1 MNAPVDVSF
10 FARAAKPIT
19 SYRKYW
25 AQRFGTA
32 KFLPTSR
39 EEMAALGWDSC
50 DIIVV
55 TGDAYVDHPS
65 FGMSVIGRVLE
76 AQGFR
81 VGIIAQ
87 PDWQSAEPFRA
98 LGKPNLFWGVTSG
111 NMDSMINRYTADRKI
126 RSDDAYTPGDV
137 GGKRP
142 DRAAIVYSQRC
153 REAFPDVPIVL
164 GGIEGSLRRIAHY
177 DYWSDKVRRSIVMD
191 SKCDLLLYGNAE
203 RAIVEVAHRLAAREP
218 VQQITDVRGTAFVRR
233 ETPEGWFELDSTE
246 VDQPGR
252 VDAHLNPYLMVSE
265 QAKAQGQTC
274 AREDE
279 ANAVAADANAR
290 AGQGAAQA
298 GSTERFDAAQSV
310 QAEPVEARAGAST
323 CSARTVVGAPTGD
336 AAPAT
341 SAAQATH
348 AVAQPIH
355 FIVNPAVRLK
365 APAREKTVI
374 RLPSY
379 EQVKADPILYAH
391 ANRVLHLE
399 TNPGNAR
406 ALVQAHGEG
415 TTARD
420 VWINP
425 PPIPLT
431 TAEMDYVFDLPYARS
446 PHPRYADEQGRHDG
460 ATKIPAWE
468 MIRFSVN
475 IMRGCFGGCTFCSIT
490 EHEGR
495 IIQSRSED
503 SIIREVEDIRDKV
516 EGFTG
521 VISDLGGPTANMYR
535 LGCRSPEIEAACRKP
550 SCVYPGICPNL
561 TTDHGP
567 LIQIY
572 RRARALRGIKKIL
585 IGSGLRYDLAV
596 KSPEYVKELVQHHV
610 GGYLKIAPE
619 HTEEGPLSKMMKP
632 GIGSY
637 DRFKSMFEKY
647 SAEAG
652 KKQYLIPYFI
662 AAHPG
667 TRDEDM
673 MNLALW
679 LKKNGF
685 RADQVQTF
693 YPSPMAT
700 ATAMYH
706 SGRNTLTKVRR
717 TMRDEGEESV
727 DIVRGEK
734 RRRLHKAFLRYHDPN
749 NWPLLREAL
758 KAMGRAD
765 LIGNGKHH
773 LIPTFQPA
781 TDGGYQSARRKNST
795 PAPSASVPSSARR
808 VGAAPR
814 PGTVLT
820 QHTGLP
826 PRETGNRPMAGKGA
840 GKPGAPRSPAGAL
853 GGRAARRP
861 R

>member
-10 FARAAKPIT
+10 FQRAAKPLS

-25 AQRFGTA
+25 AARFGTA

-39 EEMAALGWDSC
+39 AEMDALGWDSC
-50 DIIVV
+50 DIVIV

-65 FGMSVIGRVLE
+65 FGMAVIGRMLE

-87 PDWQSAEPFRA
+87 PDWHSAEPFKA
-98 LGKPNLFWGVTSG
+98 LGKPNLFFGVTAG

-137 GGKRP
+137 GGSRP

-153 REAFPDVPIVL
+153 KEAWNEVPIVL

-177 DYWSDKVRRSIVMD
+177 DYWQDKVRRSIVVD
-191 SKCDLLLYGNAE
+191 AKCDLLLYGNAE
-203 RAIVEVAHRLAAREP
+203 RAIVEIAHRLAAREP
-218 VQQITDVRGTAFVRR
+218 VAQITDVRGTAFVRR
-233 ETPEGWFELDSTE
+233 DTPEGWFEIDSTS
-246 VDQPGR
+246 VDEPGR
-252 VDAHLNPYLMVSE
+252 VEAHVNPYLMVSE
-265 QAKAQGQTC
+265 QAKANGATC
-274 AREDE
+274 AKEDE
-279 ANAVAADANAR
+279 ARAVAA
-290 AGQGAAQA
+290 AA
-298 GSTERFDAAQSV
+298 EAA
-310 QAEPVEARAGAST
+310 AS
-323 CSARTVVGAPTGD
+323 
-336 AAPAT
+336 
-341 SAAQATH
+341 
-348 AVAQPIH
+348 
-355 FIVNPAVRLK
+355 VNPAIQPLNFVPNPALQSRGRLK
-365 APAREKTVI
+365 VPPRDRSVI

-379 EQVKADPILYAH
+379 EQVRADPVLYAH

-431 TAEMDYVFDLPYARS
+431 TAEMDHVFDLPYARS
-446 PHPRYADEQGRHDG
+446 PHPRYADEHGSHDG

-495 IIQSRSED
+495 IIQSRSEE
-503 SIIREVEDIRDKV
+503 SIIKEVEAIRDSVK
-516 EGFTG
+516 GFTG
-521 VISDLGGPTANMYR
+521 TISDLGGPTANMYR
-535 LGCRSPEIEAACRKP
+535 IGCKSPEIESACRKP

-561 TTDHGP
+561 NTNHDP
-567 LIQIY
+567 LIKIY
-572 RRARALRGIKKIL
+572 RRARALKGIKKIL

-596 KSPEYVKELVQHHV
+596 QSPEYVKELVQHHV

-619 HTEEGPLSKMMKP
+619 HTEQGPLTKMMKP

-637 DRFKSMFEKY
+637 DKFKQMFEKF

-667 TRDEDM
+667 TSDEDM
-673 MNLALW
+673 MNLAIW

-700 ATAMYH
+700 ATTMYH
-706 SGRNTLTKVRR
+706 TNKNPLRKITR
-717 TMRDEGEESV
+717 ESETV
-727 DIVRGEK
+727 DIVRGDK
-734 RRRLHKAFLRYHDPN
+734 RRRLHKAFLRYHDAN

-758 KAMGRAD
+758 KKMGRAD

-773 LIPTFQPA
+773 LIPTYQPL
-781 TDGGYQSARRKNST
+781 TDGSYQSARRKNST
-795 PAPSASVPSSARR
+795 AVALKPVQPVKGRI
-808 VGAAPR
+808 
-814 PGTVLT
+814 LT

-826 PRETGNRPMAGKGA
+826 PRDNGA
-840 GKPGAPRSPAGAL
+840 GRGKPVRK
-853 GGRAARRP
+853 AR
-861 R
+861 

>member
-1 MNAPVDVSF
+1 MTAPIDVSF
-10 FARAAKPIT
+10 FERAAKPLT
-19 SYRKYW
+19 SYKPYW
-25 AQRFGTA
+25 AKRFGPA
-32 KFLPTSR
+32 PFLPMSR
-39 EEMAALGWDSC
+39 AEMDQLGWDSC
-50 DIIVV
+50 DVILV

-65 FGMSVIGRVLE
+65 FGMAVIGRVLE

-87 PDWQSAEPFRA
+87 PDWTSAEAFKA
-98 LGKPNLFWGVTSG
+98 LGKPNLFWGVTAG

-137 GGKRP
+137 AGKRP
-142 DRAAIVYSQRC
+142 DRAAIVYCQRC
-153 REAFPDVPIVL
+153 REAYKDVPIVL

-177 DYWSDKVRRSIVMD
+177 DYWSDKVRRSIVVD
-191 SKCDLLLYGNAE
+191 SKCDILLYGNAE
-203 RAIVEVAHRLAAREP
+203 RALVEVAHRIAAREP
-218 VQQITDVRGTAFVRR
+218 VEQITDVRGTSFFRR
-233 ETPEGWFELDSTE
+233 ASEEGWFEVDSTTVDEPGE
-246 VDQPGR
+246 VEP
-252 VDAHLNPYLMVSE
+252 HINPYMTTSE
-265 QAKAQGQTC
+265 QAEAQGQSC
-274 AREDE
+274 SKEE
-279 ANAVAADANAR
+279 
-290 AGQGAAQA
+290 GAAN
-298 GSTERFDAAQSV
+298 TDAAAAAPV
-310 QAEPVEARAGAST
+310 QTIQFVPNLSLRHKSKLPPRD
-323 CSARTVVGAPTGD
+323 RTV
-336 AAPAT
+336 
-341 SAAQATH
+341 
-348 AVAQPIH
+348 
-355 FIVNPAVRLK
+355 L
-365 APAREKTVI
+365 

-379 EQVKADPILYAH
+379 EEVKSDPILYAH

-415 TTARD
+415 LTARD
-420 VWINP
+420 VWMNP

-431 TAEMDYVFDLPYARS
+431 TAEMDWVFGLPYARS
-446 PHPRYADEQGRHDG
+446 PHPAYADENGSHDG
-460 ATKIPAWE
+460 ETKIPAWE
-468 MIRFSVN
+468 MIRTSVN

-503 SIIREVEDIRDKV
+503 SIIQELEEIRDKV
-516 EGFTG
+516 KGFTG
-521 VISDLGGPTANMYR
+521 TISDLGGPTANMYR
-535 LGCRSPEIEAACRKP
+535 LGCRDPKIEAACRKP
-550 SCVYPGICPNL
+550 SCVFPGICPNL
-561 TTDHGP
+561 HTDHGP
-567 LIQIY
+567 LIKIY
-572 RRARALRGIKKIL
+572 RRARKLPGIKKIL

-619 HTEEGPLSKMMKP
+619 HTEQGPLTKMMKP

-637 DRFKSMFEKY
+637 DKFKQLFEKF
-647 SAEAG
+647 SEEAG
-652 KKQYLIPYFI
+652 KKQFLIPYFI

-667 TRDEDM
+667 TSDEDM
-673 MNLALW
+673 MNLAIW

-717 TMRDEGEESV
+717 EMRDEQEERV

-765 LIGNGKHH
+765 LIGNGKQH
-773 LIPTFQPA
+773 LIPTFQPLV
-781 TDGGYQSARRKNST
+781 DGSYQSARKKNST
-795 PAPSASVPSSARR
+795 DGKTGGGMGYTVNKDGKAVAVRRRTPDASAQEPRGDVRFRSPAPK
-808 VGAAPR
+808 
-814 PGTVLT
+814 PGQMLT

-826 PRETGNRPMAGKGA
+826 PRAGVKPKGPGKPTFKAA
-840 GKPGAPRSPAGAL
+840 GKPASKPGAGRKPR
-853 GGRAARRP
+853 
-861 R
+861 

>member
-1 MNAPVDVSF
+1 MNAPIDVSF
-10 FARAAKPIT
+10 FNRAAKPLT
-19 SYRKYW
+19 SYKKYW
-25 AQRFGTA
+25 AARFGTA
-32 KFLPTSR
+32 PFLPMSR
-39 EEMAALGWDSC
+39 AEMTQLGWDSC
-50 DIIVV
+50 DIILVS
-55 TGDAYVDHPS
+55 GDAYVDHPS
-65 FGMSVIGRVLE
+65 FGMAVIGRMLE

-87 PDWQSAEPFRA
+87 PEWHSAEPFQA
-98 LGKPNLFWGVTSG
+98 LGKPHLFFGVTAG

-126 RSDDAYTPGDV
+126 RSDDAYTPGGI

-142 DRAAIVYSQRC
+142 DRSVLVYSQRC
-153 REAFPDVPIVL
+153 REAYPEAPIII
-164 GGIEGSLRRIAHY
+164 GGIEASLRRIAHY
-177 DYWSDKVRRSIVMD
+177 DYWQDKVRRSILVD
-191 SKCDLLLYGNAE
+191 AKADLLLYGNAE
-203 RAIVEVAHRLAAREP
+203 RALVEVAHRIAAKEP
-218 VQQITDVRGTAFVRR
+218 IAQITDVRGTAFLVRQA
-233 ETPEGWFELDSTE
+233 PQDWFEIDSTQ
-246 VDQPGR
+246 VDTPGR
-252 VDAHLNPYLMVSE
+252 IEAHVNPYLMVSD
-265 QAKAQGQTC
+265 QAKAQGETC

-279 ANAVAADANAR
+279 AQAVADEQNLVVSASKKKSEPGFTTSPLQFVPNPLLVGKGKLKVPPR
-290 AGQGAAQA
+290 
-298 GSTERFDAAQSV
+298 ERS
-310 QAEPVEARAGAST
+310 
-323 CSARTVVGAPTGD
+323 
-336 AAPAT
+336 
-341 SAAQATH
+341 
-348 AVAQPIH
+348 
-355 FIVNPAVRLK
+355 
-365 APAREKTVI
+365 VI

-379 EQVKADPILYAH
+379 EQVKSDPVLYAH

-415 TTARD
+415 RTARD

-431 TAEMDYVFDLPYARS
+431 TAEMDHVFDLPYARS
-446 PHPRYADEQGRHDG
+446 PHPVYADSQGGHDG
-460 ATKIPAWE
+460 VTKIPAWE

-495 IIQSRSED
+495 IIQSRSEA
-503 SIIREVEDIRDKV
+503 SILREIEDIRDKIP
-516 EGFTG
+516 GFTG
-521 VISDLGGPTANMYR
+521 VVSDLGGPTANMYR
-535 LGCRSPEIEAACRKP
+535 IGCKTPEIEAACRKP
-550 SCVYPGICPNL
+550 SCVYPGICQNL
-561 TTDHGP
+561 NTSHAP
-567 LIQIY
+567 LIQLY
-572 RRARALRGIKKIL
+572 RKARALRGVKKIL

-596 KSPEYVKELVQHHV
+596 ESPEYVKELVTHHV

-619 HTEEGPLSKMMKP
+619 HTEGSPLSMMMKP

-637 DRFKSMFEKY
+637 DRFKQMFDKY

-673 MNLALW
+673 MHLAVW

-706 SGRNTLTKVRR
+706 SGKNPLKRVG
-717 TMRDEGEESV
+717 RDSEAV

-734 RRRLHKAFLRYHDPN
+734 RRRLHKAFLRYHDPQH
-749 NWPLLREAL
+749 WPLLREAL

-765 LIGNGKHH
+765 LIGNGKQH
-773 LIPTFQPA
+773 LIPRFQPLN
-781 TDGGYQSARRKNST
+781 TESYTSSRRKNST
-795 PAPSASVPSSARR
+795 AASAKTSPVTLGR
-808 VGAAPR
+808 VKAS
-814 PGTVLT
+814 PGKLLT

-826 PRETGNRPMAGKGA
+826 PRKRK
-840 GKPGAPRSPAGAL
+840 
-853 GGRAARRP
+853 
-861 R
+861 

>member
-1 MNAPVDVSF
+1 MPNYADVSLF
-10 FARAAKPIT
+10 PRNAKPLS

-25 AQRFGTA
+25 AARFGTA
-32 KFLPTSR
+32 PFLPMSK
-39 EEMAALGWDSC
+39 EEMAQLGWDSC
-50 DIIVV
+50 DIIIV

-65 FGMSVIGRVLE
+65 FGMAVIGRMLE
-76 AQGFR
+76 NQGFR

-87 PDWQSAEPFRA
+87 PDWQSAEPFKA
-98 LGKPNLFWGVTSG
+98 LGKPNLFFGVTAG

-126 RSDDAYTPGDV
+126 RSDDAYTPGDI

-142 DRAAIVYSQRC
+142 DRAALVYSQRC
-153 REAFPDVPIVL
+153 KEAYNDVHIIL

-177 DYWSDKVRRSIVMD
+177 DYWSDKVRRSIVVD

-203 RAIVEVAHRLAAREP
+203 RAIVEIAHRLAAKEP

-233 ETPEGWFELDSTE
+233 HTPEGWYEINST
-246 VDQPGR
+246 DIDTPGR
-252 VDAHLNPYLMVSE
+252 VEAHVNPYLMVSE

-274 AREDE
+274 EREDE
-279 ANAVAADANAR
+279 AQAVADAQNTQVLRFQPNANLP
-290 AGQGAAQA
+290 ALQGK
-298 GSTERFDAAQSV
+298 GKLKVPPRERS
-310 QAEPVEARAGAST
+310 
-323 CSARTVVGAPTGD
+323 
-336 AAPAT
+336 
-341 SAAQATH
+341 
-348 AVAQPIH
+348 
-355 FIVNPAVRLK
+355 
-365 APAREKTVI
+365 VI

-379 EQVKADPILYAH
+379 EQLKSDPVLYAH

-415 TTARD
+415 ATARD

-431 TAEMDYVFDLPYARS
+431 TPEMDLVFDLPYARS
-446 PHPRYADEQGRHDG
+446 PHPAYADENGSHDG

-503 SIIREVEDIRDKV
+503 SVIREIEDIRDKV
-516 EGFTG
+516 AGFTG

-535 LGCRSPEIEAACRKP
+535 IGCKSPEIEAACRKP
-550 SCVYPGICPNL
+550 SCVYPGICQNL
-561 TTDHGP
+561 NTDHSS
-567 LIQIY
+567 LIHMY
-572 RRARALRGIKKIL
+572 RRARALKGVKKIL

-596 KSPEYVKELVQHHV
+596 KSPEYVKELVTHHV

-619 HTEEGPLSKMMKP
+619 HTEGGPLSKMMKP

-637 DRFKSMFEKY
+637 DKFKQMFDRF

-652 KKQYLIPYFI
+652 KKQFLVPYFI

-667 TRDEDM
+667 TSDEDM

-679 LKKNGF
+679 LKRHGF

-706 SGRNTLTKVRR
+706 SGRNPLGRISR
-717 TMRDEGEESV
+717 SSEAV
-727 DIVRGEK
+727 DIVRGER
-734 RRRLHKAFLRYHDPN
+734 RRRLHKAFLRYHDAN

-765 LIGNGKHH
+765 LIGNGKQH
-773 LIPTFQPA
+773 LIPTFQPV
-781 TDGGYQSARRKNST
+781 TDGNYTSARRKNST
-795 PAPSASVPSSARR
+795 VTAPK
-808 VGAAPR
+808 
-814 PGTVLT
+814 PGRVLT

-826 PRETGNRPMAGKGA
+826 PRK
-840 GKPGAPRSPAGAL
+840 KK
-853 GGRAARRP
+853 
-861 R
+861 